1 MTKEKHASHIVY
13 ALADYKQLVLAYKTK
28 YTELVKK
35 VTFWRT
41 SALWLIFLMLSIG
54 LVMFF
59 DMAQNRSRLTESK
72 GHIVRLSATI
82 ETISQ
87 KQEKLQQE
95 FEALRRESDKK
106 DMVIRQL
113 EQNVSNASKKLL
125 EKLLVPPKNN
135 Q

>member
-41 SALWLIFLMLSIG
+41 SALWLIFLMLCIG
-54 LVMFF
+54 LIMLFE
-59 DMAQNRSRLTESK
+59 MAQSRSRVTESK
-72 GHIVRLSATI
+72 GHIVRLNATI

-87 KQEKLQQE
+87 KQEKLRQE
-95 FEALRRESDKK
+95 FEALRQEADKK

-113 EQNVSNASKKLL
+113 EQNVSNTSKKLL

>member
-1 MTKEKHASHIVY
+1 MAKEKQASGIVY

-41 SALWLIFLMLSIG
+41 SALWLVLLMICIGVALVFELVHNRNRLS
-54 LVMFF
+54 
-59 DMAQNRSRLTESK
+59 ESK
-72 GHIVRLSATI
+72 GHIARLNATI
-82 ETISQ
+82 ETASL
-87 KQEKLQQE
+87 KQEKLRQE
-95 FEALRRESDKK
+95 FEALRREAQMK
-106 DMVIRQL
+106 DIVIRQL
-113 EQNVSNASKKLL
+113 EQNVSNTSKKLL